1 VTSTRAVA
9 TAASPPQRRR
19 TPPVVVPVLVGYAL
33 SRLWSVAVVLRSTDL
48 QLPSV
53 WTGKHPG
60 YFDMALLWDAQWYR
74 TIAEHGYPTTLPVDA
89 AGVVQQNPWA
99 FFPGFP
105 MTTRLVM
112 AVTGLPFSVAA
123 VLLNVMLGACTVIV
137 LLRLLTR
144 VAGERVA
151 VGAVVLLCTFPAS
164 PVLQIA
170 YSESLALLLVVL
182 ALWWLVERRYLLC
195 GVAVVAL
202 SLSRPVVAPFAVVV
216 LVHLVV
222 RWRAARSAA
231 DGDPFPPAQRVQV
244 VGLGLLAAAST
255 LLWPAL
261 VGVVTG
267 VPDAFR
273 LTQGAWRTSGRVEP
287 FEQALGIVR
296 LLWGNSG
303 PWYLLLGALLLA
315 ALVLSP
321 WGRPLGPELQAW
333 SLAYPAYLLA
343 ATEPW
348 TSTFRFLLLAFPLG
362 AMAAI
367 AARWRWAVA
376 VLAIAGLLLQVRWV
390 DQLLVFTPPA
400 DYPP

>member
-1 VTSTRAVA
+1 VTSTRTAVA
-9 TAASPPQRRR
+9 ATSPPRHR
-19 TPPVVVPVLVGYAL
+19 TVPDVVPVLACYAL
-33 SRLWSVAVVLRSTDL
+33 SRLWAAAVVLRSTGL
-48 QLPSV
+48 QRPSV
-53 WTGKHPG
+53 WTGAHSG
-60 YFDMALLWDAQWYR
+60 YFDMALLWDAQWYK
-74 TIAEHGYPTTLPVDA
+74 TIAERGYPATLPVDA

-99 FFPGFP
+99 FYPGFP

-123 VLLNVMLGACTVIV
+123 VLLNVVLGACTVV
-137 LLRLLTR
+137 VVLRLLTR
-144 VAGERVA
+144 VAGRRVA

-170 YSESLALLLVVL
+170 YSESLALLLLAL

-202 SLSRPVVAPFAVVV
+202 SLSRPVAAPFAVVV
-216 LVHLVV
+216 LVHVLV
-222 RWRAARSAA
+222 RWRAARS
-231 DGDPFPPAQRVQV
+231 GGHDPFPPAQRLQV
-244 VGLGLLAAAST
+244 IALGLVAAAST

-296 LLWGNSG
+296 LLWGDSG
-303 PWYLLLGALLLA
+303 PWYLLLGVLVLA

-321 WGRPLGPELQAW
+321 WGRRLGPELQAW

-376 VLAIAGLLLQVRWV
+376 VLAVAGLLLEVRWV
-390 DQLLVFTPPA
+390 DELLVFSPPA
-400 DYPP
+400 DYAP